1 MPKRFT
7 FRLDSLH
14 RFRQH
19 RTNQAKLALG
29 EVARLR
35 YEKEQE
41 IENQVL
47 YLERLGSDVRSM
59 KVADHQMR
67 AEHIHAV
74 RTLIQRLHSELENLR
89 EIESLRRKVLT
100 ELMKE
105 EKVLD
110 SLREKKEA
118 DHKGLVLSEEQKTMD
133 EIASRRTPDAHAR

>member
-1 MPKRFT
+1 
-7 FRLDSLH
+7 
-14 RFRQH
+14 
-19 RTNQAKLALG
+19 
-29 EVARLR
+29 
-35 YEKEQE
+35 
-41 IENQVL
+41 
-47 YLERLGSDVRSM
+47 M

-74 RTLIQRLHSELENLR
+74 RTLIRRLHSELENLR
-89 EIESLRRKVLT
+89 EIVSLRRKVLT

-118 DHKGLVLSEEQKTMD
+118 EHKGLVLSEEQKTMD

>member
-1 MPKRFT
+1 
-7 FRLDSLH
+7 
-14 RFRQH
+14 
-19 RTNQAKLALG
+19 
-29 EVARLR
+29 
-35 YEKEQE
+35 
-41 IENQVL
+41 
-47 YLERLGSDVRSM
+47 
-59 KVADHQMR
+59 MR

-89 EIESLRRKVLT
+89 EIESLRRRVLT